1 MASHNPHRVYIPTN
15 ARSNQYLLA
24 EIKPDAA
31 FYAGFASVADCYQQ
45 LAQQLFA
52 LMTQYELRNVQ
63 LIANDKLPVV
73 RFHEEAYSLQTEKQI
88 LFFYN
93 PKYHEGQ
100 GVFTTPDYQARK
112 LRVVFLA
119 TGEELRSQAA
129 LFHSKVVQLLT
140 AWQQQLPGRPA
151 IKLRD
156 HQQLSYDLF
165 AKTKGHKESYGYKL
179 RGLYPRY
186 KARQCT
192 LPDEHSEITYVTVTL
207 PLTRQLKQHFL
218 TADATDFSLL
228 YQQLEQR
235 FTAACAGKK
244 LDKLAVVANGLT
256 PVVRNSKWDKVEN
269 NRELQKVSFNP
280 DCSEP
285 QLLSFWQADK
295 LVESAHFIIVA
306 DNDDNTEFGYGRFMN
321 QVEEALRSFARQ
333 LEIPGDR
340 QDLLVRFYQ
349 HISYIIP
356 AAE

>member
-1 MASHNPHRVYIPTN
+1 MASHNPHRVYLPTN

-24 EIKPDAA
+24 EIKTDDA
-31 FYAGFASVADCYQQ
+31 FYAGFASAADCYQQ

-52 LMTQYELRNVQ
+52 LMEQFGLRNLQ
-63 LIANDKLPVV
+63 LIANDKLPIV
-73 RFHEEAYSLQTEKQI
+73 RFHEEAYTLQTEKQI

-100 GVFTTPDYQARK
+100 GLFTTPGYQARK

-119 TGEELRSQAA
+119 TGDELRAQAA
-129 LFHSKVVQLLT
+129 VFHQKVVQLLT
-140 AWQQQLPGRPA
+140 AWQQQLPGTPL

-156 HQQLSYDLF
+156 HQHLSYDLF
-165 AKTKGHKESYGYKL
+165 AKSKGHKETYGYKL

-186 KARQCT
+186 QARQCA
-192 LPDEHSEITYVTVTL
+192 LPAEHSEITYVTVTL
-207 PLTRQLKQHFL
+207 PLTRNLKQHFL
-218 TADATDFSLL
+218 VDGATDFSLL

-244 LDKLAVVANGLT
+244 LDKLAMVANGLT
-256 PVVRNSKWDKVEN
+256 PVVRNSKWDKIEN
-269 NRELQKVSFNP
+269 NRELQKISFNP
-280 DCSEP
+280 DCSAP

-306 DNDDNTEFGYGRFMN
+306 DQDDNTEFGYGRFMN

-333 LEIPGDR
+333 LEIPSER
-340 QDLLVRFYQ
+340 QAMLIRFYQ
-349 HISYIIP
+349 HISYILS
-356 AAE
+356 